1 MCGTVHRSCVRAG
14 IHQKHEDEWRL
25 NNEKKRSD
33 RATAADMGP
42 FDASLC

>member
-1 MCGTVHRSCVRAG
+1 MCGAVHRSCVRAG
-14 IHQKHEDEWRL
+14 IHEKHEDEWRL
-25 NNEKKRSD
+25 NNEKKRND